1 MVGDVNRGAVTLEE
15 SANGINITGTWLG
28 EVVTTAVPAKSAALP
43 SRR

>member
-28 EVVTTAVPAKSAALP
+28 EVSDDSCAAKSAALP